1 MTGSQLGSDSGVH
14 SSGALQRRLVRPLA
28 LLAVTWAAACGGDGG
43 TEPAPAP
50 QPNRPP
56 VASGSLP
63 AQSMT
68 AGESATVNVASA
80 FSDPDGDALTYAAIS
95 SNAGV
100 ASVALSGTNVTITA
114 VSAGTAMVTVTA
126 RDPAGL
132 SAAASANVTVVE
144 PNRPPVAAVPV
155 VSPQTAV
162 VGDTINLDVSP
173 FFSDPDEDALTY
185 SANSSNTSLVT
196 VSVAG
201 SVVSAAAVGV
211 GSTTLT
217 VTATDPEGLSGSLS
231 VPVTVEPNRPPDAT
245 VDSLPPQTIEERDS
259 VTVRA
264 SSYFTDPN
272 GDALTYTAESSNA
285 GVATVSVSGASVTIT
300 AVAIGTATVTVTAAD
315 PDGLTAS
322 LSGSV
327 TVIERQNRAP
337 EARGGIN
344 DVTRTVGW
352 SGALDLED
360 EDTLFVDPDG
370 DELTYSAE
378 SSDPSV
384 AGVSITGSVL
394 GTSANAV
401 GTAVVTVTAT
411 DPGGLS
417 ASVTFDVTVLPAA
430 GMIFRDDFDD
440 DSSLDNWEFPNA
452 VAEVSEGILRLT
464 NATDTLWGIAGREL
478 GTPVTSWEVQARLGK
493 QADTVRTALVVET
506 AEPGDRN
513 VEALRFEIGTRVL
526 NFGDD
531 TETVNYALVVFFEP
545 EDREAGWYYI
555 SGRDVNF
562 RGISDAINDG
572 SGEFTEIT
580 VRVQDGIFEALAGT
594 ETLFSTPSQ
603 GMTFSAGLP
612 GIAGVHLWTYDAATT
627 DPSLLDW
634 VEINGVPT
642 ESSSANADGAYGY
655 RPTLPSDFTRDIG
668 EVREASAS
676 VRGPPAQ
683 LCLTPNCRQQ

>member
-1 MTGSQLGSDSGVH
+1 
-14 SSGALQRRLVRPLA
+14 
-28 LLAVTWAAACGGDGG
+28 
-43 TEPAPAP
+43 
-50 QPNRPP
+50 
-56 VASGSLP
+56 
-63 AQSMT
+63 
-68 AGESATVNVASA
+68 
-80 FSDPDGDALTYAAIS
+80 
-95 SNAGV
+95 
-100 ASVALSGTNVTITA
+100 
-114 VSAGTAMVTVTA
+114 
-126 RDPAGL
+126 
-132 SAAASANVTVVE
+132 
-144 PNRPPVAAVPV
+144 
-155 VSPQTAV
+155 
-162 VGDTINLDVSP
+162 
-173 FFSDPDEDALTY
+173 
-185 SANSSNTSLVT
+185 
-196 VSVAG
+196 
-201 SVVSAAAVGV
+201 
-211 GSTTLT
+211 
-217 VTATDPEGLSGSLS
+217 
-231 VPVTVEPNRPPDAT
+231 
-245 VDSLPPQTIEERDS
+245 
-259 VTVRA
+259 
-264 SSYFTDPN
+264 
-272 GDALTYTAESSNA
+272 
-285 GVATVSVSGASVTIT
+285 VATVSVSGASVTIT

-327 TVIERQNRAP
+327 TVIERANRAP

-352 SGALDLED
+352 SGSLDLED

-394 GTSANAV
+394 RTSANAV

-478 GTPVTSWEVQARLGK
+478 GTPVTSWEIKARLGK

-545 EDREAGWYYI
+545 EGREADWYYI
-555 SGRDVNF
+555 SGQGVNF

-572 SGEFTEIT
+572 PGEFTDIT

-603 GMTFSAGLP
+603 GLTFSSGLP
-612 GIAGVHLWTYDAATT
+612 AITAVHLWTYDAATT
-627 DPSLLDW
+627 NPSLLDW
-634 VEINGVPT
+634 IEINGVPT
-642 ESSSANADGAYGY
+642 ESSSANAD
-655 RPTLPSDFTRDIG
+655 RDSRRG
-668 EVREASAS
+668 LAQPHFLRDLRAVQEVPKE
-676 VRGPPAQ
+676 V
-683 LCLTPNCRQQ
+683 CLTRKCP

>member
-1 MTGSQLGSDSGVH
+1 
-14 SSGALQRRLVRPLA
+14 
-28 LLAVTWAAACGGDGG
+28 
-43 TEPAPAP
+43 
-50 QPNRPP
+50 
-56 VASGSLP
+56 
-63 AQSMT
+63 
-68 AGESATVNVASA
+68 
-80 FSDPDGDALTYAAIS
+80 
-95 SNAGV
+95 
-100 ASVALSGTNVTITA
+100 
-114 VSAGTAMVTVTA
+114 
-126 RDPAGL
+126 
-132 SAAASANVTVVE
+132 
-144 PNRPPVAAVPV
+144 
-155 VSPQTAV
+155 
-162 VGDTINLDVSP
+162 
-173 FFSDPDEDALTY
+173 
-185 SANSSNTSLVT
+185 
-196 VSVAG
+196 
-201 SVVSAAAVGV
+201 
-211 GSTTLT
+211 
-217 VTATDPEGLSGSLS
+217 
-231 VPVTVEPNRPPDAT
+231 
-245 VDSLPPQTIEERDS
+245 
-259 VTVRA
+259 
-264 SSYFTDPN
+264 
-272 GDALTYTAESSNA
+272 
-285 GVATVSVSGASVTIT
+285 VATVSVSGASVTIT

-327 TVIERQNRAP
+327 TVIERANRAP

-352 SGALDLED
+352 SGSLDLED

-394 GTSANAV
+394 RTSANAV

-478 GTPVTSWEVQARLGK
+478 GTPVTSWEIKARLGK

-545 EDREAGWYYI
+545 EGREADWYYI
-555 SGRDVNF
+555 SGQGVNF

-572 SGEFTEIT
+572 PGEFTDIT

-603 GMTFSAGLP
+603 GLTFSSGLP
-612 GIAGVHLWTYDAATT
+612 AITAVHLWTYDAATT
-627 DPSLLDW
+627 NPSLLDW
-634 VEINGVPT
+634 IEINGVPT

-655 RPTLPSDFTRDIG
+655 RPTVPSDFTRNIG
-668 EVREASAS
+668 KVREASAL
-676 VRGPPAQ
+676 VREPPAQ

>member
-1 MTGSQLGSDSGVH
+1 MTGSQLVSDSGVH
-14 SSGALQRRLVRPLA
+14 SSGALRRRLVRPLA

-173 FFSDPDEDALTY
+173 FFTDPDGDALTY

-245 VDSLPPQTIEERDS
+245 VDSLPPQTIQERDS

-264 SSYFTDPN
+264 SSYFADPN

-352 SGALDLED
+352 SGSLDLED

-572 SGEFTEIT
+572 SGEFTDIT